1 MYHHLRP
8 VAARLLGGVAV
19 CGGGVALAK
28 AQRED
33 ECDTTVDYIVVG
45 AGSSGCAVAARL
57 AQGAP
62 NCSTLLLEA
71 GQDDDVAQIQTAV
84 DYFGKVE
91 HVFGSDRDWI
101 YGSEPQPEI
110 GGRGLYW
117 PRGKVVGGCSSFNT
131 MVFLRGDPRDFDHW
145 ARLLGDASWA
155 YDAVLPYFRRAETH
169 PAGPSELHGAA
180 GPITV
185 APLDHPWHHPDDA
198 SSFATKAFVR
208 AAVAMGV
215 PANRDFAETTSGV
228 GCNDVNARGGRRCST
243 SAYLKMVGAYP
254 RAGQTEAASPSGAL
268 RVELERET
276 RRVLW
281 DRGGAVPRAV
291 GVEVARRGGAVR
303 RYRARRE
310 VVVCCGAVNSPLLLL
325 RSGVGPKKDL
335 ERRGIPVVRDA
346 PGVGQHLIDHLHVPL
361 SYRVAGGVKP
371 HSHSNICEGSLFTR
385 LRPAAGDA
393 RGDAPDLQVHL
404 GTVFFHPD
412 GFNPI
417 GEGFT
422 LTPSLIHPRSRGSV
436 CLRDDSDHPLIR
448 PNYLTDPEGYD
459 LKLLV
464 DGVKLC
470 RDLGRRICA
479 DVGAT
484 EVHPGPAVETDADVE
499 DYVRKYVSTMYHP
512 VGTCRMG
519 DVVDAALR
527 VRGVAGLRV
536 ADASVMPDIVGC
548 NTNATCVMI
557 GERCADLVLTAE
569 PP

>member
-33 ECDTTVDYIVVG
+33 ECDATVDYIVVG

-57 AQGAP
+57 A
-62 NCSTLLLEA
+62 
-71 GQDDDVAQIQTAV
+71 
-84 DYFGKVE
+84 
-91 HVFGSDRDWI
+91 
-101 YGSEPQPEI
+101 
-110 GGRGLYW
+110 
-117 PRGKVVGGCSSFNT
+117 
-131 MVFLRGDPRDFDHW
+131 
-145 ARLLGDASWA
+145 
-155 YDAVLPYFRRAETH
+155 
-169 PAGPSELHGAA
+169 
-180 GPITV
+180 
-185 APLDHPWHHPDDA
+185 
-198 SSFATKAFVR
+198 
-208 AAVAMGV
+208 
-215 PANRDFAETTSGV
+215 
-228 GCNDVNARGGRRCST
+228 
-243 SAYLKMVGAYP
+243 
-254 RAGQTEAASPSGAL
+254 
-268 RVELERET
+268 
-276 RRVLW
+276 
-281 DRGGAVPRAV
+281 
-291 GVEVARRGGAVR
+291 
-303 RYRARRE
+303 
-310 VVVCCGAVNSPLLLL
+310 
-325 RSGVGPKKDL
+325 
-335 ERRGIPVVRDA
+335 
-346 PGVGQHLIDHLHVPL
+346 
-361 SYRVAGGVKP
+361 
-371 HSHSNICEGSLFTR
+371 
-385 LRPAAGDA
+385 
-393 RGDAPDLQVHL
+393 
-404 GTVFFHPD
+404 
-412 GFNPI
+412 
-417 GEGFT
+417 
-422 LTPSLIHPRSRGSV
+422 
-436 CLRDDSDHPLIR
+436 LIR

-557 GERCADLVLTAE
+557 GERCADLGLTAE